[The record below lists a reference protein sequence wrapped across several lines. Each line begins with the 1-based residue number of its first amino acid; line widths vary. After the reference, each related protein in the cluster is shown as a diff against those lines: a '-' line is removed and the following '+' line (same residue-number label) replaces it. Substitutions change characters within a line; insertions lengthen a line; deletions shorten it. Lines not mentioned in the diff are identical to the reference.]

1 MRHLKS
7 GRKLGRTSDHR
18 RAMYSNLVAALV
30 THGQIETTE
39 AKAKELRSI
48 ADRTIHW
55 GVGVHQLV
63 QKGTKKLSD
72 GERAQVVHAKRMAR
86 RVLKNE
92 DALDKLFA
100 EVAPELAKHPGGYT
114 RVLKTRYR
122 VGDAAPMA
130 LVALVGGAGKKDA
143 PAAREE
149 AAPAKGRK
157 SDAAKEEKAS
167 KKATAKASDK
177 ASSEK
182 GKAKAKA
189 KKKADE

>member
-100 EVAPELAKHPGGYT
+100 QVAPGEKDNDELLLQ
-114 RVLKTRYR
+114 RL
-122 VGDAAPMA
+122 APF
-130 LVALVGGAGKKDA
+130 LVAGLKAPPLADTRKLELVSGD
-143 PAAREE
+143 
-149 AAPAKGRK
+149 
-157 SDAAKEEKAS
+157 
-167 KKATAKASDK
+167 
-177 ASSEK
+177 
-182 GKAKAKA
+182 
-189 KKKADE
+189 